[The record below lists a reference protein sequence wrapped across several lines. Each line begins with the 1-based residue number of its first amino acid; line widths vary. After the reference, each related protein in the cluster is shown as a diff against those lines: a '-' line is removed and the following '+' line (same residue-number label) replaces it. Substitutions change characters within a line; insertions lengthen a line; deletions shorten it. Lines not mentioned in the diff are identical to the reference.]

1 MKCPNCAAEVT
12 GRFCEY
18 CGSEIK
24 QEAPQVINITNNYYS
39 DAHNDRFDRT
49 FVSVEPAPVVQRS
62 KFVAGILGLVLGF
75 LGAHNFY
82 LGYKKRAIVQLVL
95 TVLSAGTISIIWGII
110 EGLIILSSSTY
121 RDADGNLL
129 K

>member
-18 CGSEIK
+18 CGSEMK

-39 DAHNDRFDRT
+39 DAPNDRIDRS
-49 FVSVEPAPVVQRS
+49 FVNVEPTPTTQRN

-95 TVLSAGTISIIWGII
+95 TILSGGAISAIWGIV
-110 EGLIILSSSTY
+110 EGIIILSSPTY

>member
-18 CGSEIK
+18 CGSEMK
-24 QEAPQVINITNNYYS
+24 QDAPQVINITNNYYS
-39 DAHNDRFDRT
+39 DAPNDRIERT
-49 FVSVEPAPVVQRS
+49 FANVEPAPAIQRS
-62 KFVAGILGLVLGF
+62 KVLAGILGLVLGM

-82 LGYKKRAIVQLVL
+82 LGYQKRAIVQLVL
-95 TVLSAGTISIIWGII
+95 TFISAGTLSAIWGII
-110 EGLIILSSSTY
+110 EGIIILSSTTY